1 MTDASALPVSFADNV
16 AYPPGYLARCAR
28 ALAEALDRTPAY
40 VGWRA
45 CDPGPARNIFQRLA
59 ALPRLTKGEL
69 RHFGPQR
76 FVPGK
81 RNLQAALT
89 AGKVELVNTSGTSS
103 DQVTNV
109 WYQAWWNASEANSW
123 QLNRYAR
130 AVATGSHREAIL
142 TSPLCSGVPCEGGC
156 LSIAERRLGRFLFL
170 NERSDPRTWDSAL
183 MARMVAEIN
192 QYQPVLLEA
201 NPSFLAILARY
212 ILRNGL
218 SVYKPALITLTYENP
233 SLLHYRLIQQAFDAP
248 VASSYGATEAGYVFM
263 ECEAGRLHQ
272 VTDNVHVDFLPFNG
286 EHGGPQIG
294 QILVTTLDNPW
305 CALLRFDIGDLV
317 QLATDPCP
325 CGRHTGLTLAGIEG
339 RTINL
344 TLTPAGRAIT
354 QGQVDSALAEV
365 AGLAEYQLTQTTA
378 TAYTLDT
385 VADGAEP
392 GVVVA
397 TARDALQGVYG
408 PQAYIAVREVTAI
421 APDPP
426 GKYRLVKSLLDID
439 VAQFIEPRYAPKTS
453 EG

>member
-1 MTDASALPVSFADNV
+1 MADLSSLPISFADNV
-16 AYPPGYLARCAR
+16 AYPPGYQARCIR
-28 ALAEALDRTPAY
+28 ALAEALERTPAY
-40 VGWRA
+40 VAWRV
-45 CDPGPARNIFQRLA
+45 CDPEPHRSIFQRLA
-59 ALPRLTKGEL
+59 ALPRLTKREL
-69 RHFGPQR
+69 RDFGPQG
-76 FVPGK
+76 FVPGE
-81 RNLQAALT
+81 RNLQAALA

-109 WYQAWWNASEANSW
+109 WYQPWWNACEANSW

-130 AVATGSHREAIL
+130 AAATGSHREAIL
-142 TSPLCSGVPCEGGC
+142 TSPLCSGVPCEEGC
-156 LSIAERRLGRFLFL
+156 LSIAERRLGRFQFL
-170 NERSDPRTWDSAL
+170 NERSDPRSWDDAL

-233 SLLHYRLIQQAFDAP
+233 SLLHYRLIKQAFGAP
-248 VASSYGATEAGYVFM
+248 IASSYGATEAGYVFM

-272 VTDNVHVDFLPFNG
+272 VTDNVHVDFLPFSS
-286 EHGGPQIG
+286 EHGSPQIG

-305 CALLRFDIGDLV
+305 CVLLRFDIGDLV
-317 QLATDPCP
+317 QLAADPCP
-325 CGRHTGLTLAGIEG
+325 CGRRSGLTLTGIEG

-344 TLTPAGRAIT
+344 TLTPVGRAVS
-354 QGQVDSALAEV
+354 QGEVDRALAEV

-397 TARDALQGVYG
+397 TAHDALQTVYG

-439 VAQFIEPRYAPKTS
+439 VAQFIEPRYAPKPS